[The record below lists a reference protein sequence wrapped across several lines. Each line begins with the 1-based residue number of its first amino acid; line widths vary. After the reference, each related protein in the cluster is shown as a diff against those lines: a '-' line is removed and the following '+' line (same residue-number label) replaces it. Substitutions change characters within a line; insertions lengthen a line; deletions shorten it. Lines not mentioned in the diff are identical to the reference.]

1 MNTITRLGRFLVGLV
16 LAPLVL
22 VLELLT
28 LPVDLALLALR
39 GHGRSCPRRSDD
51 PRCSCFLSA
60 WRAVGRGV
68 RSGLREAFG
77 S

>member
-1 MNTITRLGRFLVGLV
+1 MNAITRLGRSLVVGLV
-16 LAPLVL
+16 VVPLVL

-39 GHGRSCPRRSDD
+39 GHRRGCPRRDGST
-51 PRCSCFLSA
+51 CSCFLSA
-60 WRAVGRGV
+60 WRAAGRGA
-68 RSGLREAFG
+68 RNGLREAFA